1 MSEEKQEKNNTLKQ
15 GFFQKVWNSITKI
28 EKYPDMAAEGLGRA
42 FTYICRIVAIL
53 AIVLCLG
60 TIYQTH
66 QMLQEGM
73 RYLKEEFPEF
83 TYKEGRLDV
92 SSDERLTISEED
104 SYVGRTIIDTKTEE
118 EQVINQYINEIEKSG
133 SGMIILK
140 DKVIL
145 KNGAIAGTINYQYKE
160 LLQQM
165 GITEFTKQN
174 VIDYANSSQIIT
186 LYISVFITIFA
197 YSFIMY
203 LLTTLSNAV
212 FLSVLVCCMGAYGL
226 VKFKPIGSNAI
237 FAVIL
242 AALMFSNHVTQIPN
256 YMVVNAMGLINSYLS
271 LIIPKVAVAYN
282 FFLVKQFAEQ
292 LPDSILEAARIDGC
306 GEFQTFWKIAMPL
319 LKPAWSTLAVFSFV
333 NNWNDYFSPL
343 IFINRNAMKTLPL
356 ALQTMAGGAG
366 VVARAGTVGAATL
379 LTTAPAIIVFVIM
392 RGKVMQTMTYSGIKS

>member
-1 MSEEKQEKNNTLKQ
+1 MTGKIVFRKAALRKPKLTKVQMSQVMLLLL
-15 GFFQKVWNSITKI
+15 
-28 EKYPDMAAEGLGRA
+28 MAVLVVFTSTPMIAMICRA
-42 FTYICRIVAIL
+42 FMPL
-53 AIVLCLG
+53 
-60 TIYQTH
+60 
-66 QMLQEGM
+66 
-73 RYLKEEFPEF
+73 EE
-83 TYKEGRLDV
+83 
-92 SSDERLTISEED
+92 
-104 SYVGRTIIDTKTEE
+104 
-118 EQVINQYINEIEKSG
+118 
-133 SGMIILK
+133 
-140 DKVIL
+140 
-145 KNGAIAGTINYQYKE
+145 
-160 LLQQM
+160 
-165 GITEFTKQN
+165 
-174 VIDYANSSQIIT
+174 
-186 LYISVFITIFA
+186 LYIYPPRIIVRNPTLQNFSD
-197 YSFIMY
+197 
-203 LLTTLSNAV
+203 LLTSLSASVVPFTRYIFNSLFTTGSAV